1 MSGLC
6 LVREPFAFECHNCFF
21 ASIVDLRTV
30 VFGRVP
36 INYSFIPSTV
46 FYAIC
51 KQILSCDV
59 IGFFTPPCASDA
71 WAELIVW
78 TSFGNRWVQILLLL
92 GITPGSGD

>member
-6 LVREPFAFECHNCFF
+6 LVRESCAFECHNCFL
-21 ASIVDLRTV
+21 ASIVDLTTV

-46 FYAIC
+46 FYTIS

-59 IGFFTPPCASDA
+59 IGFFTPMYASDA
-71 WAELIVW
+71 WAELIVG
-78 TSFGNRWVQILLLL
+78 TSFGNRWVQILLML
-92 GITPGSGD
+92 GIIPGFGD